1 MILRKLK
8 AESKTSF
15 EHDERLPGPP
25 QHFDSDSICWFVL
38 YVRLLTSRPR
48 LSTEK
53 SSCSLL
59 LSVHR
64 SFIQHQCLSRRL
76 LSIVVNLQ
84 ECSVQFVQKQT
95 KKTNLQV
102 PLRYEGRTKRSL
114 FISCLPLVG
123 IQNGRSLWEVSVQSR
138 FLYSDV
144 LHFTFSLCSLSEQ
157 CHSTPSVR
165 TCGNVRGVFLCPPGY
180 GTENTASVSDPGEKF
195 LPSLKISLPEWQQN
209 HSMCHIVPLSLKKKK
224 KTLLFLL
231 QEMEL
236 SSITVL
242 CFKVKGKICSIL
254 EVIDLWLCF
263 LQQLQSVGAC
273 NRAASSGLWGLLP
286 ALW

>member
-1 MILRKLK
+1 MPQQKTTQCSCKL
-8 AESKTSF
+8 AGMFCAVCPKT
-15 EHDERLPGPP
+15 
-25 QHFDSDSICWFVL
+25 
-38 YVRLLTSRPR
+38 
-48 LSTEK
+48 
-53 SSCSLL
+53 
-59 LSVHR
+59 
-64 SFIQHQCLSRRL
+64 
-76 LSIVVNLQ
+76 N
-84 ECSVQFVQKQT
+84 

-123 IQNGRSLWEVSVQSR
+123 IQHGRSLWEVSVQSR

-144 LHFTFSLCSLSEQ
+144 LHFTFSLCSPSEQ
-157 CHSTPSVR
+157 CHSTPSVG
-165 TCGNVRGVFLCPPGY
+165 TCGNVKGVFLCPPGY
-180 GTENTASVSDPGEKF
+180 GTENTASVGDPGEKC
-195 LPSLKISLPEWQQN
+195 LPSLKISLPEWQQKSQYVS
-209 HSMCHIVPLSLKKKK
+209 HCSFVLKKEEKN
-224 KTLLFLL
+224 FAFFL

-254 EVIDLWLCF
+254 EVIGLWLCF

-286 ALW
+286 GLW